1 MAELL
6 ILLIAVLCIVFLI
19 FLIQI
24 PIFIAKGRG
33 LSGTDIT
40 TIIVLS
46 WCGLFLGITW
56 FVALIFSLIW
66 APKAIIDGC
75 ETCGNIIK
83 QQDAADQIEKLY
95 KLQKRGIITKKEF
108 DAEKKKILSK

>member
-1 MAELL
+1 MVW
-6 ILLIAVLCIVFLI
+6 II
-19 FLIQI
+19 FRNYL
-24 PIFIAKGRG
+24 
-33 LSGTDIT
+33 
-40 TIIVLS
+40 V
-46 WCGLFLGITW
+46 CGID
-56 FVALIFSLIW
+56 FSLIW

-83 QQDAADQIEKLY
+83 QQDTADQIEKLY